1 MDKTL
6 YTSYSAVDF
15 TGVAPA
21 IEMVDGGNTQS
32 TARMVEDNASEKF
45 RTVIDLSVS
54 PAVPNSAAPG
64 GYTQSRRT
72 VVSKEP
78 KTLANDNVTVNTVR
92 TQVAFDPETTP
103 AELGWLITRHLHS
116 VWLLLDEDNFF
127 VEGSTK

>member
-6 YTSYSAVDF
+6 YTSYSAVTF
-15 TGVAPA
+15 TGATN
-21 IEMVDGGNTQS
+21 IEMVDGGSTQS
-32 TARMVEDNASEKF
+32 SARMVEDDASEKF
-45 RTVIDLSVS
+45 RRVIDLSVS
-54 PAVPNSAAPG
+54 PAVPLSTAPG

-103 AELGWLITRHLHS
+103 SELGLIITRHIHAL
-116 VWLLLDEDNFF
+116 WRLLQDDNFF